1 MLLEEYGEATL
12 YNIGAQYFV
21 YGNWIWRVN
30 VIKKIKKKNFE
41 HTIVMYANYRIIK
54 LLSRESNYNCR
65 AKIVLHVCSS

>member
-30 VIKKIKKKNFE
+30 VIKKIKKKEFRA
-41 HTIVMYANYRIIK
+41 H
-54 LLSRESNYNCR
+54 NCN
-65 AKIVLHVCSS
+65 VC